1 MENQPLQPKQPSN
14 TSLRQAFIALAVLIP
29 IVGIGFFFSD
39 NISRGWD
46 RTFGT
51 GDMESVEVA
60 ASKQVFGNPVIEAKA
75 GVVYDLETKQILF
88 AKNSEAQLPLASLT
102 KLMTVLVIS
111 DLVKPTQIVTLDRHN
126 FADETGDLV
135 HGDKWSFKDL
145 LWYTLV
151 RSSNNAAAVA
161 VGAAADA
168 AGFQSTTTI
177 RDLMNDK
184 AHEIGLTQTYFLNQ
198 TGLDV
203 NEQMAGAYGSATDMA
218 KLIAVTAEKYPD
230 ILEVTRYES
239 VMLKALPKDDRWAE
253 NTDKIVEEIPGI
265 IASKTGF
272 TDLAGG
278 NLAVV
283 FDLGINHRVAIAVLG
298 SSREGRFTDVKALLN
313 ATLSYYRPE

>member
-1 MENQPLQPKQPSN
+1 
-14 TSLRQAFIALAVLIP
+14 
-29 IVGIGFFFSD
+29 
-39 NISRGWD
+39 
-46 RTFGT
+46 
-51 GDMESVEVA
+51 
-60 ASKQVFGNPVIEAKA
+60 
-75 GVVYDLETKQILF
+75 
-88 AKNSEAQLPLASLT
+88 
-102 KLMTVLVIS
+102 
-111 DLVKPTQIVTLDRHN
+111 
-126 FADETGDLV
+126 
-135 HGDKWSFKDL
+135 
-145 LWYTLV
+145 
-151 RSSNNAAAVA
+151 
-161 VGAAADA
+161 
-168 AGFQSTTTI
+168 
-177 RDLMNDK
+177 
-184 AHEIGLTQTYFLNQ
+184 LNQ